1 MEKSDI
7 EQIELVTAAL
17 SGDIYMAEI
26 EKNGTMNVETR
37 KLATEDVLRAAAE
50 WFISNKE
57 TEINFDGHG
66 KLKWVA
72 ETEEE
77 TK

>member
-17 SGDIYMAEI
+17 SGDIYMAEV
-26 EKNGTMNVETR
+26 ENDGTMNVETR
-37 KLATEDVLRAAAE
+37 KKATEDVLRAAAE
-50 WFISNKE
+50 WFIANKE
-57 TEINFDGHG
+57 DEITFNGYG
-66 KLKWVA
+66 SLKWIA
-72 ETEEE
+72 ETEED

>member
-26 EKNGTMNVETR
+26 ENNGTMNVETR
-37 KLATEDVLRAAAE
+37 KVATEDVLRAAAE
-50 WFISNKE
+50 WFISNNE
-57 TEINFDGHG
+57 TEARFEGHG

-72 ETEEE
+72 ETEEN

>member
-26 EKNGTMNVETR
+26 ENNGTMNVETR

-50 WFISNKE
+50 WFISNDE
-57 TEINFDGHG
+57 TEVHFEGHG

-72 ETEEE
+72 ETEED